1 MEARTQTPTIE
12 ESSIVERVARIV
24 SSGHEW
30 RGTKPDYTRL
40 AAELEPAIPF
50 DVFGIVLL
58 RHDRQAVRITVCI
71 RGTDASW
78 VEQYHQH
85 PLEDSMTQRLLQ
97 RPEMLVQN
105 YPVGLDGPPAR
116 SGDALSGYPQ
126 LHATLVA
133 PLIVGERHLGALELG
148 STTLGTY
155 DDEALQRLTRAV
167 VRVLAAAIES
177 AQTGGNVEI
186 QDRQR
191 QALKQ
196 VSSALASTMDLST
209 ILHHIVVGITE
220 ALHVS
225 SAIVTL
231 NRREQRLHLEAQS
244 GLDPAILRRM
254 IEPSEAHSERSII
267 GYTLLRR
274 QPFVSNDIDVDE
286 RFPDSRIFATE
297 LAIRSIFSY
306 PLVTGTTIYGALL
319 LCSPEPGGF
328 TPLKA
333 DILSLF
339 AGQATIAIHT
349 GMLLESA
356 HQRSRF
362 QEAIEQ
368 LEQAHQQKA
377 DEYELLERVRQ
388 ESQRTFGVSF
398 TSLLRFISD
407 HLLTRNE
414 RDLQALMSA
423 ARQEYHAISSLQTTQ
438 SQTLARRTEN
448 ASDWSSTAEAFTS
461 QALFGGQETL
471 HADPQETSVTWLT
484 QTAEA
489 ALARADLLRDVGA
502 ALATAQAQ
510 SRASTKTKE
519 AWGSLSGAEND
530 MGTPLS
536 SHDQVTSD
544 RDDAWLVVDLDG
556 RCVYMNPAAEVF
568 CGIRL
573 MEAWEDTTATNSTL
587 EDVFALVL
595 PRMLN
600 IDEVRL
606 YLYDFAL
613 DTRVEDLPPQGE
625 APVRLKRN
633 FTNNAIRCVLT
644 AETVGQGRPLQVA
657 GVSATSEQSAAGQQ
671 NARRSRSAIS
681 SKRFNKPS
689 TDRHYQLTRYPLY
702 NRNGQLLA
710 HALQVHE
717 VTEQVRDEKNKS
729 ALLSS
734 VSHDLRT
741 PLTTIKAGVSGLL
754 QPDVV
759 WDEQIRHEVLK
770 DIEAEVDHLD
780 LLVNALIDMS
790 RIEMGALVLEKEWCD
805 VVEILHAA
813 ITRSERFLAG
823 RPVRIITPLE
833 SQIRLPLIQADYVQ
847 LERVFYNLFENA
859 AYRSSLMEEQAEVET
874 LAIRSEITVAL
885 AIIDGDSEVEV
896 PEISSMTQEESRRR
910 MLRVQV
916 IDRGPAVP
924 EGEREHLFKSFNSRG
939 SLPGGGLGLAIC
951 RGIVEAHQGRIW
963 VELTSDDGLC
973 FAFTLPVYSLV
984 PSRTSLERL
993 Q

>member
-12 ESSIVERVARIV
+12 ESNIVERVARIV

-50 DVFGIVLL
+50 SVLGIVLL
-58 RHDRQAVRITVCI
+58 RHDRQAVRITVCTH
-71 RGTDASW
+71 RADSSW
-78 VEQYHQH
+78 VEQHHQH
-85 PLEDSMTQRLLQ
+85 PLEDSMTQRMLQ
-97 RPEMLVQN
+97 RPEMLVRN
-105 YPVGLDGPPAR
+105 YPTGLDGPPAQ
-116 SGDALSGYPQ
+116 SGDALSGYHQ

-133 PLIVGERHLGALELG
+133 PLLVGEHLLGTLELG
-148 STTLGTY
+148 SIAVGTY
-155 DDEALQRLTRAV
+155 DDEALQRLIRAV

-177 AQTGGNVEI
+177 AQTGGSVEI

-209 ILHHIVVGITE
+209 ILHHIVVGIAE

-231 NRREQRLHLEAQS
+231 GREQGLHLEAQS
-244 GLDPAILRRM
+244 GLDLSILCRVV
-254 IEPSEAHSERSII
+254 ESNEARSERSII

-286 RFPDSRIFATE
+286 RFPASRVFATD
-297 LAIRSIFSY
+297 LAVRSIFSY
-306 PLVTGTTIYGALL
+306 PLATGTTIYGALL

-349 GMLLESA
+349 GMLLEAA

-368 LEQAHQQKA
+368 LELAHQQKA
-377 DEYELLERVRQ
+377 DEYALLERVRE
-388 ESQRTFGVSF
+388 ESERTFGVSF

-407 HLLTRNE
+407 HLLARNE
-414 RDLQALMSA
+414 RDLQAHMLA
-423 ARQEYHAISSLQTTQ
+423 AHEEYDRITSPQTTHAQ
-438 SQTLARRTEN
+438 RRES
-448 ASDWSSTAEAFTS
+448 ASEWSSPAEAFTPH
-461 QALFGGQETL
+461 ALFSEQKTL
-471 HADPQETSVTWLT
+471 RPHLREISVTWLT

-502 ALATAQAQ
+502 ALATAQA
-510 SRASTKTKE
+510 
-519 AWGSLSGAEND
+519 
-530 MGTPLS
+530 
-536 SHDQVTSD
+536 HD
-544 RDDAWLVVDLDG
+544 RDDAWLVVDLNG

-573 MEAWEDTTATNSTL
+573 MEAWEDAAVTNITL

-595 PRMLN
+595 SRIRNVNEVQSYLDDFILN
-600 IDEVRL
+600 
-606 YLYDFAL
+606 
-613 DTRVEDLPPQGE
+613 TPVEDSLLQSE
-625 APVRLKRN
+625 APVKLKRSLA
-633 FTNNAIRCVLT
+633 NNAIRCVLT
-644 AETVGQGRPLQVA
+644 TEPVEHGQPLHLAE
-657 GVSATSEQSAAGQQ
+657 VSAILQKGEAGHQ
-671 NARRSRSAIS
+671 NTRRIRTGAR
-681 SKRFNKPS
+681 SKELNKPS
-689 TDRHYQLTRYPLY
+689 ADRYYQLMRYPLF
-702 NRNGQLLA
+702 NRNGLLLA
-710 HALQVHE
+710 HALQVHD

-754 QPDVV
+754 QPGVE
-759 WDEQIRHEVLK
+759 WDEQVRHEILT
-770 DIEAEVDHLD
+770 DIEAEVDHLG

-805 VVEILHAA
+805 VVEILYTALS
-813 ITRSERFLAG
+813 RSERFLAG
-823 RPVRIITPLE
+823 RPVRIMMPME
-833 SQIRLPLIQADYVQ
+833 SQIPLPLIQADYVQ
-847 LERVFYNLFENA
+847 LERVFYNLLESA
-859 AYRSSLMEEQAEVET
+859 ASRSALVEGQAEVEA
-874 LAIRSEITVAL
+874 LPEITVTL
-885 AIIDGDSEVEV
+885 TIIDGDSEVEFH
-896 PEISSMTQEESRRR
+896 ETSSETQEEPRRR

-916 IDRGPAVP
+916 TDHGPAVA
-924 EGEREHLFKSFNSRG
+924 EAERERLFKSFYLQDG
-939 SLPGGGLGLAIC
+939 VPGGGLGLAIC
-951 RGIVEAHQGRIW
+951 RGIIEAHQGRIW
-963 VELTSDDGLC
+963 VESASDEGLC
-973 FAFTLPVYSLV
+973 FAFTLPIYSLI
-984 PSRTSLERL
+984 PSRTSRRGFYESPRETYPDS
-993 Q
+993 

>member
-50 DVFGIVLL
+50 SVFGIVLL
-58 RHDRQAVRITVCI
+58 RHDRQAVRITVCT
-71 RGTDASW
+71 RGADSSW

-85 PLEDSMTQRLLQ
+85 PLEDSMTQRMLQ

-105 YPVGLDGPPAR
+105 YPAGLDGPHAQ

-133 PLIVGERHLGALELG
+133 PLTVGERLLGTLELG
-148 STTLGTY
+148 SMAFGTY
-155 DDEALQRLTRAV
+155 DDEALQRLIRAV

-177 AQTGGNVEI
+177 AQTGGSVEI

-196 VSSALASTMDLST
+196 VSSALVSTMDLST
-209 ILHHIVVGITE
+209 ILHHIVVGIAE

-231 NRREQRLHLEAQS
+231 GRREQGLHLEAQS
-244 GLDPAILRRM
+244 GLNPSILCRVV
-254 IEPSEAHSERSII
+254 ESSEARSERSII

-286 RFPDSRIFATE
+286 RFPASRVFATE
-297 LAIRSIFSY
+297 LAVRSIFSY

-368 LEQAHQQKA
+368 LEQAHQQKV
-377 DEYELLERVRQ
+377 DEYELLERVRK

-414 RDLQALMSA
+414 RDLQALMYA
-423 ARQEYHAISSLQTTQ
+423 ARAEYDGITSPQTTQ
-438 SQTLARRTEN
+438 SQTLAQRTKST
-448 ASDWSSTAEAFTS
+448 SDWSSTAEAFTPYT
-461 QALFGGQETL
+461 LTGEQETL
-471 HADPQETSVTWLT
+471 RPDPRETSVTWLT

-510 SRASTKTKE
+510 SWAATRTQET
-519 AWGSLSGAEND
+519 WGSENVTENAVGA
-530 MGTPLS
+530 PLS
-536 SHDQVTSD
+536 LQGQVTND
-544 RDDAWLVVDLDG
+544 REDAWLVVDLNG
-556 RCVYMNPAAEVF
+556 RCVYMNPAAEAF

-573 MEAWEDTTATNSTL
+573 METWEDAAVTNSTL

-595 PRMLN
+595 SRMRN
-600 IDEVRL
+600 VNEVQL
-606 YLYDFAL
+606 YLDDFTL
-613 DTRVEDLPPQGE
+613 NTQVEDFLLQGE
-625 APVRLKRN
+625 APVKLKRN
-633 FTNNAIRCVLT
+633 FAKNAIRCVLT
-644 AETVGQGRPLQVA
+644 AEPVEQGKPLHVA
-657 GVSATSEQSAAGQQ
+657 GISAISQKGEAGHQ
-671 NARRSRSAIS
+671 NARRSRAVR
-681 SKRFNKPS
+681 SKELNKPS
-689 TDRHYQLTRYPLY
+689 ADRYYQLMRYPLY
-702 NRNGQLLA
+702 NRNGLLLA
-710 HALQVHE
+710 HALQVHD

-754 QPDVV
+754 QPGVV
-759 WDEQIRHEVLK
+759 WDEQVRHEILT

-805 VVEILHAA
+805 VVEILYTALA
-813 ITRSERFLAG
+813 RSERFLAG

-833 SQIRLPLIQADYVQ
+833 SQIHLPLIQADYVQ
-847 LERVFYNLFENA
+847 LERVFYNLFESA
-859 AYRSSLMEEQAEVET
+859 ASRSSLLEEQAEVEA
-874 LAIRSEITVAL
+874 LSEITVAL
-885 AIIDGDSEVEV
+885 AIVDGDSEVEFH
-896 PEISSMTQEESRRR
+896 ETSSKTQEESRGR

-916 IDRGPAVP
+916 IDHGPAVP
-924 EGEREHLFKSFNSRG
+924 EAERERLFKSFYAQG
-939 SLPGGGLGLAIC
+939 GAPGGGLGLAIC
-951 RGIVEAHQGRIW
+951 QGIIEAHQGRIW
-963 VELTSDDGLC
+963 VESASDGGLC
-973 FAFTLPVYSLV
+973 FAFTLPVYPLI
-984 PSRTSLERL
+984 PSRTSLERF

>member
-30 RGTKPDYTRL
+30 RGTKPDYTHL

-105 YPVGLDGPPAR
+105 YPAGLDGPPAH

-126 LHATLVA
+126 LHAALVA
-133 PLIVGERHLGALELG
+133 PLIVGERLLGALELG
-148 STTLGTY
+148 STALGTY
-155 DDEALQRLTRAV
+155 DDEALQRLIRAV
-167 VRVLAAAIES
+167 VHVLAAAIES

-191 QALKQ
+191 HALKQ

-209 ILHHIVVGITE
+209 ILHHIVVGIAE

-231 NRREQRLHLEAQS
+231 GRREQRLHLEAQS
-244 GLDPAILRRM
+244 GLDPSILHRV
-254 IEPSEAHSERSII
+254 IESSEARSERSII

-286 RFPDSRIFATE
+286 RFPASRVFTTE

-356 HQRSRF
+356 HQRSHF

-423 ARQEYHAISSLQTTQ
+423 AREEYHTITSLRTTQ
-438 SQTLARRTEN
+438 PQTLVQKEEN
-448 ASDWSSTAEAFTS
+448 SSHCSSTEEAFTS
-461 QALFGGQETL
+461 QALFGEQKTL
-471 HADPQETSVTWLT
+471 RSAPQETSVTWLT
-484 QTAEA
+484 QTAET

-510 SRASTKTKE
+510 SWASTRTKE
-519 AWGSLSGAEND
+519 ARGPLNAAEND
-530 MGTPLS
+530 MGTPHSL
-536 SHDQVTSD
+536 HEVTND

-573 MEAWEDTTATNSTL
+573 METWEDATVTNSTL

-595 PRMLN
+595 PRMRN

-613 DTRVEDLPPQGE
+613 NTRMEDLPPQGE

-633 FTNNAIRCVLT
+633 FTNNVIRCVLT
-644 AETVGQGRPLQVA
+644 AETVEQGRPLRVA
-657 GVSATSEQSAAGQQ
+657 GVPAISEQSAAGQQ
-671 NARRSRSAIS
+671 NVRKSRSAVN

-689 TDRHYQLTRYPLY
+689 TDRYYQLTRYPLY

-759 WDEQIRHEVLK
+759 WDEHIRQEILK

-813 ITRSERFLAG
+813 LTRSKRFLAG

-833 SQIRLPLIQADYVQ
+833 SQIHLPLIQADYVQ

-859 AYRSSLMEEQAEVET
+859 AYRSSLMEEQAEVEA
-874 LAIRSEITVAL
+874 LSIRSEITVAL
-885 AIIDGDSEVEV
+885 AIVDGDSEVEAR
-896 PEISSMTQEESRRR
+896 ETSSMTREESRRR
-910 MLRVQV
+910 MLRVQF
-916 IDRGPAVP
+916 IDRGPALP
-924 EGEREHLFKSFNSRG
+924 EGERERLFKSFYSHG
-939 SLPGGGLGLAIC
+939 SAPGGGLGLAVS

-963 VELTSDDGLC
+963 MDLTSDGGVC

>member
-1 MEARTQTPTIE
+1 MEARIQTPTIE

-58 RHDRQAVRITVCI
+58 RHDRQAVRITVCV

-105 YPVGLDGPPAR
+105 YPAGLDGPPAH

-133 PLIVGERHLGALELG
+133 PLIVGERLLGALELG
-148 STTLGTY
+148 STAIGTY
-155 DDEALQRLTRAV
+155 DDDALQRLIRAV

-209 ILHHIVVGITE
+209 ILHHIVVGVTE

-231 NRREQRLHLEAQS
+231 GRREQRLHLEAQS
-244 GLDPAILRRM
+244 GLDPSILRRV
-254 IEPSEAHSERSII
+254 IESSEARSERSII

-286 RFPDSRIFATE
+286 RFPASRVFTTE

-423 ARQEYHAISSLQTTQ
+423 AREEYHTITSLQTLVQ
-438 SQTLARRTEN
+438 REEN
-448 ASDWSSTAEAFTS
+448 TKHWPSTAGAFTS
-461 QALFGGQETL
+461 QALFGEQETL
-471 HADPQETSVTWLT
+471 RTDPQETSVTWLT

-510 SRASTKTKE
+510 SWASTKTKE
-519 AWGSLSGAEND
+519 ARGPLSGAENA
-530 MGTPLS
+530 MGTPHSL
-536 SHDQVTSD
+536 HGQVTND

-568 CGIRL
+568 CSIRL
-573 MEAWEDTTATNSTL
+573 METWEDANVTNSTL
-587 EDVFALVL
+587 EDVFTLVL
-595 PRMLN
+595 PRMRN
-600 IDEVRL
+600 VDEVRL

-613 DTRVEDLPPQGE
+613 NTRMEDLPPQGE

-644 AETVGQGRPLQVA
+644 AETAEQGRPLRVA
-657 GVSATSEQSAAGQQ
+657 GVSAISEQSEAGQQ
-671 NARRSRSAIS
+671 NVRKSRSAGT

-689 TDRHYQLTRYPLY
+689 TDRYYQLTRYPLY

-759 WDEQIRHEVLK
+759 WDEQLRHEILK
-770 DIEAEVDHLD
+770 DIEVEADHLD

-813 ITRSERFLAG
+813 LTRSKRFLAG
-823 RPVRIITPLE
+823 RHARIITPLE
-833 SQIRLPLIQADYVQ
+833 SQFHLPLIQADYVQ

-859 AYRSSLMEEQAEVET
+859 AYRSSLMEEQAEVE
-874 LAIRSEITVAL
+874 APSIRSEITVAL
-885 AIIDGDSEVEV
+885 AIVDGDSEVEV
-896 PEISSMTQEESRRR
+896 REISSMTQEESRRR

-924 EGEREHLFKSFNSRG
+924 EGERERLFRSFYSHG
-939 SLPGGGLGLAIC
+939 GAPGGGLGLAIC
-951 RGIVEAHQGRIW
+951 RGIVEAHHGQIW
-963 VELTSDDGLC
+963 MELTSDGGVC

-984 PSRTSLERL
+984 PSRTSPERL

>member
-58 RHDRQAVRITVCI
+58 RHDRQAVRITVCV

-105 YPVGLDGPPAR
+105 YPAGLDGPPAH

-126 LHATLVA
+126 LHATFVA
-133 PLIVGERHLGALELG
+133 PLIVGERLLGALELG
-148 STTLGTY
+148 STALGTY
-155 DDEALQRLTRAV
+155 DDAALQRLIRAV

-225 SAIVTL
+225 STIVTL
-231 NRREQRLHLEAQS
+231 GREQRLRLEAQS
-244 GLDPAILRRM
+244 GLDPSILRRV
-254 IEPSEAHSERSII
+254 IESSEARSERSII

-286 RFPDSRIFATE
+286 RFPASRVFTTE

-388 ESQRTFGVSF
+388 ESQRIFGVSF

-414 RDLQALMSA
+414 RDLQALMSV
-423 ARQEYHAISSLQTTQ
+423 AREENRAIASLQTTQ
-438 SQTLARRTEN
+438 LQTQAQREEN
-448 ASDWSSTAEAFTS
+448 SSHWSSTAEAFTS
-461 QALFGGQETL
+461 QALFGEQETL
-471 HADPQETSVTWLT
+471 RTDPQETSVTWLT

-502 ALATAQAQ
+502 ALAAAQAQ
-510 SRASTKTKE
+510 SWASTRTKE
-519 AWGSLSGAEND
+519 AWGPLSGAEND
-530 MGTPLS
+530 IGTPHSL
-536 SHDQVTSD
+536 HGQVTSD

-573 MEAWEDTTATNSTL
+573 MEAWEDATVTNSTL

-595 PRMLN
+595 PRMRN
-600 IDEVRL
+600 VDEVRL

-613 DTRVEDLPPQGE
+613 STQMEDLPPQGE
-625 APVRLKRN
+625 APVRLKPN
-633 FTNNAIRCVLT
+633 FANNAIRCVLT
-644 AETVGQGRPLQVA
+644 AETAEQGRPLRGA
-657 GVSATSEQSAAGQQ
+657 GVSAISEQSEAGQQ
-671 NARRSRSAIS
+671 NIRKSRSVGT

-689 TDRHYQLTRYPLY
+689 TDRFYQLTRYPLY

-759 WDEQIRHEVLK
+759 WDEQLRHEILK
-770 DIEAEVDHLD
+770 DIEVEADHLD

-813 ITRSERFLAG
+813 LTRSKRFLAE
-823 RPVRIITPLE
+823 RHVRIITPLE
-833 SQIRLPLIQADYVQ
+833 SQIHLPLIQADYVQ

-859 AYRSSLMEEQAEVET
+859 ACRSSLMEEQAEVEA
-874 LAIRSEITVAL
+874 LSIRSEITVAL
-885 AIIDGDSEVEV
+885 AIVDGDSEVEV
-896 PEISSMTQEESRRR
+896 RETSSMTQEESRRR

-924 EGEREHLFKSFNSRG
+924 EGERERLFKSFSSHG
-939 SLPGGGLGLAIC
+939 SAPGGGLGLAIC
-951 RGIVEAHQGRIW
+951 RGIVEAHLGQIW
-963 VELTSDDGLC
+963 MELTSDGGVC

-984 PSRTSLERL
+984 PSRTSQERL

>member
-1 MEARTQTPTIE
+1 MYYNANTCVVLFSPMCYTAVVVQGETTCMGAGCYSGHRGCSMEARTQTPTIE

-148 STTLGTY
+148 STNLGTY

-209 ILHHIVVGITE
+209 ILHHIVVGIAE

-231 NRREQRLHLEAQS
+231 GRREQGLHLEAQS
-244 GLDPAILRRM
+244 GLNPSILRRM
-254 IEPSEAHSERSII
+254 IEPSEARSERSII

-286 RFPDSRIFATE
+286 RFPDSRVFATE

-339 AGQATIAIHT
+339 ASQATVAIHN

-362 QEAIEQ
+362 QQAIEQ
-368 LEQAHQQKA
+368 LERAYGQNHNEQEVL
-377 DEYELLERVRQ
+377 DRVRL
-388 ESQRTFGVSF
+388 ESERTFGVSF
-398 TSLLRFISD
+398 SSLLYFISD
-407 HLLTRNE
+407 HLLTRSE
-414 RDLQALMSA
+414 RDLHALFHPSPSLSQ
-423 ARQEYHAISSLQTTQ
+423 QEDAPSSTGTFLPESRSQDSSSSLPPFVTQ
-438 SQTLARRTEN
+438 PGEEQSFHAQLV
-448 ASDWSSTAEAFTS
+448 AEAPQVVPQGFPS
-461 QALFGGQETL
+461 VQE
-471 HADPQETSVTWLT
+471 DGIIILT

-489 ALARADLLRDVGA
+489 ALARAGVLSEL
-502 ALATAQAQ
+502 
-510 SRASTKTKE
+510 SRLFTQLK
-519 AWGSLSGAEND
+519 LSND
-530 MGTPLS
+530 
-536 SHDQVTSD
+536 H
-544 RDDAWLVVDLDG
+544 RKDAWFVVDLLG
-556 RCVYMNPAAEVF
+556 RCVFVNPYAEVF
-568 CGIRL
+568 CGVHIGSST
-573 MEAWEDTTATNSTL
+573 EITL
-587 EDVFALVL
+587 EDMFADVL
-595 PRMLN
+595 PRIRN
-600 IDEVRL
+600 AKEVAA
-606 YLYDFAL
+606 YLRDFKQGNVHRQDLRCAL
-613 DTRVEDLPPQGE
+613 ALE
-625 APVRLKRN
+625 PV
-633 FTNNAIRCVLT
+633 F
-644 AETVGQGRPLQVA
+644 
-657 GVSATSEQSAAGQQ
+657 
-671 NARRSRSAIS
+671 RRSDSNSGATLATLATLPQYSA
-681 SKRFNKPS
+681 
-689 TDRHYQLTRYPLY
+689 Q
-702 NRNGQLLA
+702 
-710 HALQVHE
+710 
-717 VTEQVRDEKNKS
+717 
-729 ALLSS
+729 
-734 VSHDLRT
+734 
-741 PLTTIKAGVSGLL
+741 
-754 QPDVV
+754 QPDV
-759 WDEQIRHEVLK
+759 
-770 DIEAEVDHLD
+770 EA
-780 LLVNALIDMS
+780 
-790 RIEMGALVLEKEWCD
+790 
-805 VVEILHAA
+805 
-813 ITRSERFLAG
+813 FLA
-823 RPVRIITPLE
+823 
-833 SQIRLPLIQADYVQ
+833 RLA
-847 LERVFYNLFENA
+847 
-859 AYRSSLMEEQAEVET
+859 
-874 LAIRSEITVAL
+874 
-885 AIIDGDSEVEV
+885 
-896 PEISSMTQEESRRR
+896 
-910 MLRVQV
+910 
-916 IDRGPAVP
+916 
-924 EGEREHLFKSFNSRG
+924 
-939 SLPGGGLGLAIC
+939 
-951 RGIVEAHQGRIW
+951 
-963 VELTSDDGLC
+963 
-973 FAFTLPVYSLV
+973 
-984 PSRTSLERL
+984 
-993 Q
+993 